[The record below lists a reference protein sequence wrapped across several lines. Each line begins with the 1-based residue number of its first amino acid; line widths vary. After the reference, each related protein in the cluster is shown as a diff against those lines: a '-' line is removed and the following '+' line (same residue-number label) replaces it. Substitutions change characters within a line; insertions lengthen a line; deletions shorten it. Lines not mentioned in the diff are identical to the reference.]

1 VTVKVVVGTQFGD
14 EGKGKIVDLLASK
27 FDIVARFN
35 GGANAGHTVVT
46 DGQRFAFRLLPSGA
60 VRQKQA
66 AICNGV
72 VVDAEQLLDEIADIE
87 ERTGREVRLWLSDRA
102 HVVMPYHKVLDG
114 AEKTLVGKL
123 SSGSTGRG
131 IGPCYGDKVTR
142 LGIRVCDLLDE
153 ESLKAKLEVYYP
165 LREKLLEAYGLKLGL
180 AKQELVEWCLGKGAK
195 LGRYVA
201 DTSLLLNQAMD
212 EGKNVLLEGAQGTH
226 LDIDHGIYPYGTSSN
241 TIAGGACTGAG
252 ISPTRIDQVVGIVK
266 AYTSRVGEGPF
277 PTELGE
283 PLASRIREKGG
294 EYGTVTR
301 RPRRCGWLDLVMVRY
316 AVRVNGI
323 SSLAITKLDVLGGL
337 REVKVA
343 VAYEH
348 DGEELR
354 EFPANMRVLSECR
367 PVYETLPGWP
377 DLSTAVWKEV
387 AERGYEELSIPLR
400 EYIGY
405 VQRFLKTEVE
415 IISLGQDR
423 DATIEMGS

>member
-1 VTVKVVVGTQFGD
+1 LTVKVVVGTQFGD
-14 EGKGKIVDLLASK
+14 EGKGKIVDLLASS
-27 FDIVARFN
+27 FDVIARFN
-35 GGANAGHTVVT
+35 GGANAGHTVVAE
-46 DGQRFAFRLLPSGA
+46 GQRFAFRLLPSGA
-60 VRQKQA
+60 VRQKQT

-72 VVDAEQLLDEIADIE
+72 VVDAEQLLGEIADIE

-102 HVVMPYHKVLDG
+102 HVVMPYHKILDE
-114 AEKTLVGKL
+114 AEKSLVGKL

-142 LGIRVCDLLDE
+142 TGIRICDLLDE
-153 ESLKAKLEVYYP
+153 ESLRAKLDVYYP
-165 LREKLLEAYGLKLGL
+165 LREKLLGAYGLKLGL
-180 AKQELVEWCLGKGAK
+180 SKEELVKWCLEKGTMLK
-195 LGRYVA
+195 RYVA
-201 DTSLLLNQAMD
+201 DTSLLLNRAID

-241 TIAGGACTGAG
+241 TIAGGACTGTG

-277 PTELGE
+277 PTELDE
-283 PLASRIREKGG
+283 PMASRIREKGG

-316 AVRVNGI
+316 ALRVNGI
-323 SSLAITKLDVLGGL
+323 SSLAMTKLDVLGGL

-348 DGEELR
+348 DGEEIT
-354 EFPANMRVLSECR
+354 EFPANMRVLSACR

-377 DLSTAVWKEV
+377 DLPAAVWKEV
-387 AERGYEELSIPLR
+387 AGRGYEELPMALR
-400 EYIGY
+400 EYIAY
-405 VQRFLKTEVE
+405 VQRSLRTNVD

-423 DATIEMGS
+423 DATIVKGS